1 MVECRKYSDF
11 SSLKNCADLIYREC
25 AERGLSEGWSGTQ
38 EDFGVVERL
47 CEKLG
52 IEYVDDFHG
61 TWKPKK
67 NQTKKEAE
75 ESGDEKCSEEPRERT
90 KMLDKYQ
97 LTLDGKPMDDVP
109 YDIKMELRAIARAE
123 EIGVYEWK
131 MNGKLMEYWSFFGSE
146 GWYFIRYDLELEK
159 EVFRGA
165 NIPWDGSLSNPV
177 PAFLVADGGG
187 LLYNYMQG

>member
-25 AERGLSEGWSGTQ
+25 SERGLSEGWSGTQ

-52 IEYVDDFHG
+52 VEYVDDFHG

-67 NQTKKEAE
+67 KQAKNETE
-75 ESGDEKCSEEPRERT
+75 ESDDEKYSEDLKERF
-90 KMLDKYQ
+90 
-97 LTLDGKPMDDVP
+97 
-109 YDIKMELRAIARAE
+109 RAGEIERKALIYAE
-123 EIGVYEWK
+123 KIGVYEYK
-131 MNGKLMEYWSFFGSE
+131 VNGNLMEYWSFYGSE

-165 NIPWDGSLSNPV
+165 NIPWDESLVDRV